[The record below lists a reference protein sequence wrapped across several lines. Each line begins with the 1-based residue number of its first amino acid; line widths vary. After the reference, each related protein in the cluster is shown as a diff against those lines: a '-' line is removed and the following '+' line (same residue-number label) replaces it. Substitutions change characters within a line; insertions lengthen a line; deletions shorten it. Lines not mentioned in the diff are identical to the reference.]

1 MYSYMIMPLHVKKEL
16 SGLGM
21 CVGELVTD
29 DDNND
34 YADNDDNNDRQFM
47 IA

>member
-1 MYSYMIMPLHVKKEL
+1 MQKWTFIDVKLYDNTTTCKEGTFLGL
-16 SGLGM
+16 SM

-29 DDNND
+29 DD
-34 YADNDDNNDRQFM
+34 DNNDRQFM

>member
-1 MYSYMIMPLHVKKEL
+1 MQKWTVMDVKLFDNGYVLRRNFFGL
-16 SGLGM
+16 SM

-29 DDNND
+29 EDD
-34 YADNDDNNDRQFM
+34 NDRQFM